1 MAMSVRLS
9 IIVPVYNVEPYLEY
23 CLQSIVSQPLSSS
36 DYEVLVINDGSPD
49 GCAAIIDCYAQ
60 AYPQII
66 AIHQENQGVSAA
78 RNAGLDR
85 ARGTVITFVDS
96 DDSLEPNSLP
106 IVLERFE
113 AADLDILYTR
123 IQAIDERGHLV
134 AQDYTVGVDDVI
146 DTGFRHSRR
155 TFPATFYRKSIIG
168 NHRFPLGIPIG
179 EDTVFNLKVQAFAQ
193 RVSYCS
199 LPYYRYLL
207 RGNSATK
214 AVKTEK
220 AYRGFRQAL
229 DEIVSF
235 QRTYFPQHKAASRY
249 FEAQLLLF
257 LDRIAMHHV
266 VYSLKVRYFN
276 DITLWVRA
284 HQLEPLMVQL
294 SATYPAIHRPYAVF
308 WLVQHSLRWKQH
320 LRTLLWRMKQ
330 GLLPQNKNQV

>member
-1 MAMSVRLS
+1 MSVRLS
-9 IIVPVYNVEPYLEY
+9 IIVPVYNVEPYLEH
-23 CLQSIVSQPLSSS
+23 CLQSIVSQPLAPS

-49 GCAAIIDCYAQ
+49 GCAAIIDRLAK

-66 AIHQENQGVSAA
+66 AIHQNNQGVSAA

-85 ARGTVITFVDS
+85 ARGTVVTFVDS

-106 IVLERFE
+106 AVLERFE
-113 AADLDILYTR
+113 ATDLDILYAH
-123 IQAIDERGHLV
+123 IQAIDENDNPV
-134 AQDYTVGVDDVI
+134 AHDYTVGFDDVV

-168 NHRFPLGIPIG
+168 MHRFPLGIPIG

-214 AVKTEK
+214 AVKTDK

-229 DEIVSF
+229 DEIIDF
-235 QRTYFPQHKAASRY
+235 QKAYFLGHTAASRY
-249 FEAQLLLF
+249 FDAQLLLF

-266 VYSLKVRYFN
+266 VYSLKASYFN
-276 DITLWVRA
+276 DITRWVRA
-284 HQLEPLMVQL
+284 HQLESLWVQL
-294 SATYPAIHRPYAVF
+294 SATYPAIHRPYIVF
-308 WLVQHSLRWKQH
+308 WLVQHSLRWKQR
-320 LRTLLWRMKQ
+320 LRILLWRIKQ
-330 GLLPQNKNQV
+330 GLLPRNKNEV